1 MRSNKH
7 APTPASKQS
16 SWRPFVDFLVRRR
29 TRILFTIIL
38 ALAVD
43 AAGGWLLQ
51 HNLAEVDDPKAFL
64 GLAAVLT
71 GFTLLAW
78 SIGSRG
84 NRPHLAGA
92 GVYSLIE
99 KPIYAGLFASLLGLC
114 LLVDDPK
121 NIWLLLAPVI
131 LLDLL
136 RIAREDCTTSLPF
149 ALQRARN
156 ARIGARTAS
165 RRSYPSGWR
174 LRFGRIAPILTV
186 PIVTL
191 AVIAYASPL
200 VSLQFHE
207 VCEIFCLLLSLFGLA
222 IRMLVA
228 GYMPDRSP
236 GRDDPRQSSTR
247 LNTHGVFSIFRR
259 PRLLGDYC
267 IGLGVVM
274 IPFVW
279 WLPLSYT
286 LAFWL
291 YCKRITTVDEE
302 ELRRKS
308 GQRSVHWAS
317 APTTMVPRQSRW
329 RLENS
334 RFSFRTAVKREHA
347 GLILVI
353 ALHSSVEWLEHLV
366 LERRIMLELF
376 WIVLAFVGLSVFVA
390 VRLLDRHTRLLN
402 VPAA

>member
-1 MRSNKH
+1 
-7 APTPASKQS
+7 
-16 SWRPFVDFLVRRR
+16 
-29 TRILFTIIL
+29 
-38 ALAVD
+38 
-43 AAGGWLLQ
+43 
-51 HNLAEVDDPKAFL
+51 
-64 GLAAVLT
+64 LT

-78 SIGSRG
+78 AIGSRG

-99 KPIYAGLFASLLGLC
+99 KPIYVGLFASLLGLC

-149 ALQRARN
+149 ALQRARY
-156 ARIGARTAS
+156 ARIGARAAS

-200 VSLQFHE
+200 VSLHFHE
-207 VCEIFCLLLSLFGLA
+207 VCEIFCLLLSLIGLA
-222 IRMLVA
+222 IRMFVA
-228 GYMPDRSP
+228 GYSPDRSP
-236 GRDDPRQSSTR
+236 GCNGPRQAATR
-247 LNTHGVFSIFRR
+247 PNTYVVFSIVRH
-259 PRLLGDYC
+259 PRLLGDYF

-279 WLPLSYT
+279 WLPLLYT

-291 YCKRITTVDEE
+291 YYMRSTVDEE
-302 ELRRKS
+302 ELRCKS
-308 GQRSVHWAS
+308 GRPSVHRPSATPAS
-317 APTTMVPRQSRW
+317 LPRESRW
-329 RLENS
+329 RPAS
-334 RFSFRTAVKREHA
+334 FPFSFRTALKREHA

-366 LERRIMLELF
+366 LERRVMLELF
-376 WIVLAFVGLSVFVA
+376 WIVLAFVGLSVFVV